1 MIDTAGTLTEAAHAV
16 LERGAKK
23 VYAAATHG
31 VLSGPAIERIMNSK
45 IEQRHRDRHD
55 PALAEQAAACKKIV
69 QLSVADLLAE
79 AIYRIHNYDS
89 VSSLFI

>member
-1 MIDTAGTLTEAAHAV
+1 MIDTAGTLTEAAQAIYENGCEHIF
-16 LERGAKK
+16 
-23 VYAAATHG
+23 AAATHG
-31 VLSGPAIERIMNSK
+31 VLSGPAVERIKNSRIERVVITDTIPLSP
-45 IEQRHRDRHD
+45 E
-55 PALAEQAAACKKIV
+55 AAASPKFV